1 MHKSQ
6 ALAITALI
14 ASVIAATSVMAL
26 LTTQRTI
33 SGAGAIKAVG
43 VGVYWDSACT
53 NETSSL
59 DFGLLEA
66 GGSKSFTLY
75 LKNNGNSPLTLN
87 MTSQNW
93 SPSSASSYMSLT
105 WTREGQQINPDQVI
119 QFVITLSVSSSVTGI
134 SSFSFDIVITGTG

>member
-93 SPSSASSYMSLT
+93 SPSSAPSYMSLT

>member
-93 SPSSASSYMSLT
+93 SPSSAPSYMSLT

-119 QFVITLSVSSSVTGI
+119 QFVITLSVSSSVTDI

>member
-93 SPSSASSYMSLT
+93 SPSSAPSYMSLT
-105 WTREGQQINPDQVI
+105 WTREGQQISPDQVI

>member
-87 MTSQNW
+87 MTRQNW

-105 WTREGQQINPDQVI
+105 WNREGQQISPDQVI
-119 QFVITLSVSSSVTGI
+119 QFVITLSVSSSVTDI

>member
-105 WTREGQQINPDQVI
+105 WNREGQQISPDQVI